1 MFSCDLL
8 FYDTLEIELGFNCNL
23 KCWKC
28 NCLSRYRTPDEFYD
42 FETLKK
48 DLQYIFS
55 LKDSNRIRKIH
66 LTGGDPF
73 LYYKLKELVI
83 FLRQFDVTVLLLTN
97 GILLSK
103 FKDFLVEDFS
113 VDNKKHNNIVVTDY
127 NIKGVKDFIKNNKEL
142 NIFVNARNG
151 FDKPW
156 VDFVFRPKL
165 YNSFKVHYTCCKAI
179 NLYNSNIYY
188 CYIARNFEKFVEKDL
203 FKNDKHDLYSFD
215 SISSIQDFLTR
226 RSKICNCC
234 FGSKSTWSLKPYE
247 ISDVI
252 KNE

>member
-1 MFSCDLL
+1 MFNRDLL

-28 NCLSRYRTPDEFYD
+28 NCLSRHRTPDEFYD

-55 LKDSNRIRKIH
+55 LKDSDKIRHIN
-66 LTGGDPF
+66 LIGGEPL
-73 LYYKLKELVI
+73 LYYKLKELIV
-83 FLRQFDVTVLLLTN
+83 FLRQFNVSIVILTN

-103 FKDFLVEDFS
+103 YKDFLVEDFN
-113 VDNKKHNNIVVTDY
+113 VGNKNRNVISITDY
-127 NIKGVKDFIKNNKEL
+127 NIKGVRDFIKNNKKL
-142 NIFVNARNG
+142 NISVNTYNG

-156 VDFVFRPKL
+156 VNFVFRPKL
-165 YNSFKVHYTCCKAI
+165 YNIFQTHRECCKMI

-188 CYIARNFEKFVEKDL
+188 CYVVRNFEKFVEKDL
-203 FKNDKHDLYSFD
+203 IKNDKRDLYSFD
-215 SISSIQDFLTR
+215 SISSMLDFLTS

-234 FGSKSTWSLKPYE
+234 FGSKTTWSLKPYE

-252 KNE
+252 KK

>member
-1 MFSCDLL
+1 MFNRDLL

-28 NCLSRYRTPDEFYD
+28 NCLSRHRTPDEFYD

-55 LKDSNRIRKIH
+55 LKDSDKIRQIN

-73 LYYKLKELVI
+73 LYYKLKELVV
-83 FLRQFDVTVLLLTN
+83 FLRRFNTPIVILTN

-103 FKDFLVEDFS
+103 FKDFLVEDFN
-113 VDNKKHNNIVVTDY
+113 VDNKNHNVISITDY
-127 NIKGVKDFIKNNKEL
+127 NIKGVRDFIKNNKKL
-142 NIFVNARNG
+142 NICVNTYNG

-156 VDFVFRPKL
+156 VNFVFRPKL
-165 YNSFKVHYTCCKAI
+165 YNSFLTHAACCKTI

-188 CYIARNFEKFVEKDL
+188 CYVVRNFEKFVEKDL
-203 FKNDKHDLYSFD
+203 FKNDKRDLYSFD
-215 SISSIQDFLTR
+215 SISSMLDFLTR

-252 KNE
+252 KK

>member
-1 MFSCDLL
+1 MFNRDLL

-28 NCLSRYRTPDEFYD
+28 NCLSRHRTPDEFYD

-55 LKDSNRIRKIH
+55 LKDSNKIRQIN

-73 LYYKLKELVI
+73 LYYKLKELVV
-83 FLRQFDVTVLLLTN
+83 FLRRFNTPIVILTN

-103 FKDFLVEDFS
+103 FKDFLVEDFN
-113 VDNKKHNNIVVTDY
+113 VDNKNHNVISITDY
-127 NIKGVKDFIKNNKEL
+127 NIKGVRDFIKNNKKL
-142 NIFVNARNG
+142 NICVNTYNG

-156 VDFVFRPKL
+156 VNFVFRPKL
-165 YNSFKVHYTCCKAI
+165 YNSFLTHAACCKTI

-188 CYIARNFEKFVEKDL
+188 CYVVRNFEKFVEKDL
-203 FKNDKHDLYSFD
+203 FKNDKRDLYSFD
-215 SISSIQDFLTR
+215 SISSMLDFLTR

-252 KNE
+252 KK